1 MFLIDPLIG
10 MGGEQLFERLAGNVD
25 EGAATRAGSAVRPVP
40 PTRSGSSRVRQTK
53 AARLGS
59 GHGRLC
65 VEAAAWSGL
74 GCVGVVTADNNR
86 GDLGWP
92 CT

>member
-1 MFLIDPLIG
+1 VVSSSSNGWRETSTKGLRHALGQQCARFP
-10 MGGEQLFERLAGNVD
+10 D
-25 EGAATRAGSAVRPVP
+25 EIRVLPGAAD
-40 PTRSGSSRVRQTK
+40 Q